1 MSDHG
6 RESRSLFDKL
16 ENQSILGPV
25 ARFVRNNGGILIA
38 FFFLFTVM
46 SVGAENFFSGANF
59 MNVMRNVS
67 TNAFLAMGVMMCLI
81 LGGIDLT
88 GGAMLAL
95 SGCLCVVGLSRW
107 GLSIPMAITLGVVVG
122 VAVGFLNGWV
132 IAYSGIHPFIVT
144 LAMQSICRGFAY
156 LIAGGQPVTLY
167 GRDDFSMIGN
177 GFLWGIPLP
186 VIYMAVALVLLAL
199 LLNKTKSGRHIYA
212 TGGNELAARF
222 SGINIKR
229 TKILVWT
236 LSGAF
241 AAIAGIVL
249 AARMTSGQ
257 PAVGLGYE
265 TDAIAASVVG
275 GTSMYGGVG
284 SVGGMVIGVF
294 IIGIISNGLNLLHVN
309 SYWQYVAKGLIILLA
324 VYIDMMRKNR
334 ELSGGAKLPVRIGK
348 KAEKAPLK

>member
-1 MSDHG
+1 MSG
-6 RESRSLFDKL
+6 NSREKGSFFDSL
-16 ENQSILGPV
+16 ENQAVIGPI
-25 ARFVRNNGGILIA
+25 ARFVRSNGGILVA
-38 FFFLFTVM
+38 FTILFLIM
-46 SVGAENFFSGANF
+46 SVSAENFFSGANF
-59 MNVMRNVS
+59 LNVMRNVS

-107 GLSIPMAITLGVVVG
+107 GMSIPAAIALGVLVG
-122 VAVGFLNGWV
+122 TAVGFVNGWV

-167 GRDDFSMIGN
+167 GRDDFSVIGN
-177 GFLWGIPLP
+177 GLLWGIPLP
-186 VIYMAVALVLLAL
+186 AIYMVVALLLLAL
-199 LLNKTKSGRHIYA
+199 LLNKTKAGRHVYA

-334 ELSGGAKLPVRIGK
+334 ELSGGLRLNLKADRKLP
-348 KAEKAPLK
+348 KASDK

>member
-1 MSDHG
+1 MNNGKEKVSV
-6 RESRSLFDKL
+6 FDRL
-16 ENQSILGPV
+16 ENQFFIGSI
-25 ARFVRNNGGILIA
+25 ARFVRNNGGILVA
-38 FFFLFTVM
+38 FLLLFVIM
-46 SVGAENFFSGANF
+46 SVAADNFFSSANF
-59 MNVMRNVS
+59 LNVMRNIS

-107 GLSIPMAITLGVVVG
+107 GMSIPAAIALGVSVG
-122 VAVGFLNGWV
+122 AVAGFVNGWV

-144 LAMQSICRGFAY
+144 LAMQSICRGFSY

-167 GRDDFSMIGN
+167 GRDDFSVIGN
-177 GFLWGIPLP
+177 GLLWGIPLP
-186 VIYMAVALVLLAL
+186 AIYMIVALLILAL
-199 LLNKTKSGRHIYA
+199 IMNKTKAGRHIYA
-212 TGGNELAARF
+212 TGGNEMAARF

-236 LSGAF
+236 LSGTF

-284 SVGGMVIGVF
+284 SVGGMVIGVI

-324 VYIDMMRKNR
+324 VYIDMVRKNR
-334 ELSGGAKLPVRIGK
+334 ELSGGMKLGMKLGK
-348 KAEKAPLK
+348 KEVKETEK